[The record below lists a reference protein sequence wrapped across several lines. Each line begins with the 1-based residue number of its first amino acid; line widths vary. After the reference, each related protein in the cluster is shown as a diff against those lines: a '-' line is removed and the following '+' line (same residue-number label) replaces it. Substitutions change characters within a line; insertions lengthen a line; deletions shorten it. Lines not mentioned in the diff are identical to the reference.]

1 MPMPPLPRV
10 LCRGWL
16 SSTGVRFHCAQPVM
30 QPGQPGGKV
39 IEGAQ
44 CALCGALNARATE
57 TLLVRSQRRTRRR
70 AAGKE
75 PYSAGITPGDPFQGF
90 RQEG

>member
-30 QPGQPGGKV
+30 QPGEPGGKV
-39 IEGAQ
+39 IDGAQ

-57 TLLVRSQRRTRRR
+57 VCQVRTARRTARR
-70 AAGKE
+70 AAKGYGPAPEGVDVFK
-75 PYSAGITPGDPFQGF
+75 GF